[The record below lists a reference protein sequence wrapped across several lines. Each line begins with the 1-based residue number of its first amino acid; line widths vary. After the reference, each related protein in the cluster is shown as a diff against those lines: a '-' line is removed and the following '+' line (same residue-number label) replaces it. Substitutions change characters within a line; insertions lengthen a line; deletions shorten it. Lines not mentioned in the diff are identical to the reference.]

1 MTNAYSTTS
10 QFGATLLIMLIVAG
24 LCLALDS
31 LRVPAGGI
39 LLVLQ
44 LATGIIAL
52 LFNRLLALTA
62 ALVGALCFNYLFTS
76 PRHSLQMHQAEDII
90 NLIVFC
96 VIALLGSQFARYYR
110 AQQGALRKA
119 QVQNGLLMS
128 VSHDLRTP
136 LSTII
141 GSMETMQKYGDKLD
155 ETARTELLDGA
166 LKEGNRLHRY
176 IENLL
181 QASRLHHHG
190 ILEKTD
196 TVNLHQ
202 LLEDLLLRLNSA
214 RLRLITRQPDYTLK
228 CASQLLQQALYN
240 VIDNALRYSPAATPV
255 IIRYGLTNNHYTL
268 TIRDYGKG
276 LNEQQARQA
285 FELFHSSREGDSGD
299 GGIGLG
305 LTVAKAIIDA
315 HSGTIVLD
323 PKEPGCEVT
332 ITLPGQQQES
342 VR

>member
-1 MTNAYSTTS
+1 MTNTYSTTS
-10 QFGATLLIMLIVAG
+10 QFGATLLIMLTVAG
-24 LCLALDS
+24 FGVALDK
-31 LRVPAGGI
+31 LMVPAGGI

-76 PRHSLQMHQAEDII
+76 PRYSLQMHQAEDII

-96 VIALLGSQFARYYR
+96 VIALVGSQFARYYR
-110 AQQGALRKA
+110 AQQEALRKA
-119 QVQNGLLMS
+119 QIQNGLLMS

-155 ETARTELLDGA
+155 ETARAELLDGA

-181 QASRLHHHG
+181 QASRLHHQG
-190 ILEKTD
+190 TLEKTD

-214 RLRLITRQPDYTLK
+214 RLHLTTRQPDYMLK
-228 CASQLLQQALYN
+228 CASQLLQQAIYN
-240 VIDNALRYSPAATPV
+240 VIDNALRYSPTATPV
-255 IIRYGLTNNHYTL
+255 IIRYSLSGDSYIL

-276 LNEQQARQA
+276 LNEQQAQRA
-285 FELFHSSREGDSGD
+285 FTLFHSSREGDSGE

-315 HSGTIVLD
+315 HNGTIALL
-323 PKEPGCEVT
+323 PREPGCEVT

-342 VR
+342 IR